1 MPQFTIET
9 TYRLPV
15 FRHRT
20 YVADTPEAACR
31 LAVEDDDW
39 SAQKEDPES
48 AGETYVSGVWD
59 GPDAAY
65 RGAAFPVPAHF
76 EETVQR
82 KATHLE
88 ILLGLLKIFVSN
100 ARAGQPASKEWLS
113 RADWAVGRAEAILA
127 GARGPDEPP
136 TTGDHHEHP

>member
-15 FRHRT
+15 FRHGT
-20 YVADTPEAACR
+20 YVTDTADAACR

-39 SAQKEDPES
+39 SAQKEDLES
-48 AGETYVSGVWD
+48 AGETYVTGVWD

-65 RGAAFPVPAHF
+65 RGTALPVPAHF

-82 KATHLE
+82 KAAHLE
-88 ILLGLLKIFVSN
+88 ILLGLLKIFMSN
-100 ARAGQPASKEWLS
+100 ARAGQPASEEWLS
-113 RADWAVGRAEAILA
+113 RADGAVGKAEAILA
-127 GARGPDEPP
+127 GARGPDDPP
-136 TTGDHHEHP
+136 VTGGPS